1 MGKMIYA
8 ILDKTNKAVYFA
20 DTPRT
25 EEELDYTELLYTSDS
40 ITLEDIQRDLRPWI
54 CLRSTSRI
62 YYHNVPEI
70 KTYLES
76 GNTAEFY
83 TRVYPSEVK
92 SEIERFIQDYEF
104 LVSLGCLN
112 SGPHITQPIPE
123 LIYDCDIYNYLSEV
137 YGKESVEVVYSYRSL
152 GRDEKNF
159 LLEFTKQGTRDKK
172 LSWVEKNIGTLNQA
186 VLDFL
191 PGWYRL
197 SLRTIGNKI
206 NHETLEY
213 KNHELIGGNNEVRQ
227 KQLKDIFF
235 DTFKLGE
242 TYTGQEIKEKI
253 QTIYGELGITK
264 TPKIS
269 DLTEYFEITSV
280 SIKSSYRID
289 LRK

>member
-1 MGKMIYA
+1 MIYA
-8 ILDKTNKAVYFA
+8 ILDKTNGAIYFT

-25 EEELDYTELLYTSDS
+25 EEEQDFTELLYTSD
-40 ITLEDIQRDLRPWI
+40 IVTPEDIQRDLRPWI
-54 CLRSTSRI
+54 CLRSTSRT

-92 SEIERFIQDYEF
+92 SEIERFIRDYEF

-112 SGPHITQPIPE
+112 SGPHITQPIHK

-197 SLRTIGNKI
+197 SLRTVGNKI
-206 NHETLEY
+206 NSEILEY
-213 KNHELIGGNNEVRQ
+213 RNHELIGGNNEVGQ

-253 QTIYGELGITK
+253 QTIYSELGITK

-269 DLTEYFEITSV
+269 DLSEYFEITSV

>member
-8 ILDKTNKAVYFA
+8 ILDKSNGAIYFT

-25 EEELDYTELLYTSDS
+25 EEEQDFTELLYTSD
-40 ITLEDIQRDLRPWI
+40 IVTPEDIQRDLRPWI
-54 CLRSTSRI
+54 CLRSTSKT

-83 TRVYPSEVK
+83 TRVYPGEVK
-92 SEIERFIQDYEF
+92 SEIERFIRDYDF
-104 LVSLGCLN
+104 LVSLGCL
-112 SGPHITQPIPE
+112 GPRPTITQDIPE

-137 YGKESVEVVYSYRSL
+137 YGKEAVEVIYSYRSL

-159 LLEFTKQGTRDKK
+159 LSEFIKQGTRDKK
-172 LSWVEKNIGTLNQA
+172 LGWVEKNIDTLNSD

-197 SLRTIGNKI
+197 SLRTVGNKTSTEI
-206 NHETLEY
+206 PEY
-213 KNHELIGGNNEVRQ
+213 KNLKPIGGNNEVGE
-227 KQLKDIFF
+227 KQVKDIFF
-235 DTFKLGE
+235 DAFKLGE

-253 QTIYGELGITK
+253 QTIYNELGITK

-269 DLTEYFEITSV
+269 DLYEYFEITNV

>member
-1 MGKMIYA
+1 MIYA
-8 ILDKTNKAVYFA
+8 ILDKTNEAVYFT
-20 DTPRT
+20 DTSRT
-25 EEELDYTELLYTSDS
+25 EEELDYTELLYTSDI

-54 CLRSTSRI
+54 CLRSTSRT

-92 SEIERFIQDYEF
+92 SEIERFVKDYEF

-112 SGPHITQPIPE
+112 SGPHITQPISE

-172 LSWVEKNIGTLNQA
+172 LLWVEKNIGTLNPD

-197 SLRTIGNKI
+197 SLRTVGNKI

-213 KNHELIGGNNEVRQ
+213 RNHEPIGGNSEVRQ

-269 DLTEYFEITSV
+269 DLSEYFEITSV

>member
-1 MGKMIYA
+1 MIYA
-8 ILDKTNKAVYFA
+8 ILDKTNEAVYFA

-54 CLRSTSRI
+54 CLRSTTRT

-92 SEIERFIQDYEF
+92 SEIERFIRDYEF

-112 SGPHITQPIPE
+112 LCPHITQPIPE

-172 LSWVEKNIGTLNQA
+172 LNWVEKNIGTLNQA

-197 SLRTIGNKI
+197 SLRTVGNKI

-213 KNHELIGGNNEVRQ
+213 KNHELIGGNNEVGQ

-269 DLTEYFEITSV
+269 DLSEYFDITSV
-280 SIKSSYRID
+280 SIKSSYRIN

>member
-1 MGKMIYA
+1 MIYA
-8 ILDKTNKAVYFA
+8 ILDKTNKAIYFTDA
-20 DTPRT
+20 PRT

-54 CLRSTSRI
+54 CLRSTTRT

-104 LVSLGCLN
+104 LVSLGCFN

-137 YGKESVEVVYSYRSL
+137 YGKESVEVVNSYRSL

-197 SLRTIGNKI
+197 SLRIVGNKI
-206 NHETLEY
+206 NHEMLEY
-213 KNHELIGGNNEVRQ
+213 KNHELIGGNSEVGQ

-253 QTIYGELGITK
+253 QKIYGELGITK

-269 DLTEYFEITSV
+269 DLSEYFEITSV

>member
-1 MGKMIYA
+1 MIYA
-8 ILDKTNKAVYFA
+8 ILDKTNKAIYFT

-25 EEELDYTELLYTSDS
+25 EEDLDFTELLYTSDL

-54 CLRSTSRI
+54 CLRSTSRT

-92 SEIERFIQDYEF
+92 SEIEKFVKDYEF
-104 LVSLGCLN
+104 LISLGCLN
-112 SGPHITQPIPE
+112 SDSHITQPIPE

-159 LLEFTKQGTRDKK
+159 LLEFTKQGTKDKK
-172 LSWVEKNIGTLNQA
+172 LCWLEKNIGTLNQA

-197 SLRTIGNKI
+197 SLRTVGNKI

-213 KNHELIGGNNEVRQ
+213 KNHETIGGNSEVGQ

-253 QTIYGELGITK
+253 QKIYGELGITK

-269 DLTEYFEITSV
+269 DLTEYFEITNV

>member
-1 MGKMIYA
+1 MIYA
-8 ILDKTNKAVYFA
+8 ILDKTNEAVYFA

-54 CLRSTSRI
+54 CLRSTTRT

-92 SEIERFIQDYEF
+92 SEIERFIRDYEF

-112 SGPHITQPIPE
+112 SCPHITQPISE

-172 LSWVEKNIGTLNQA
+172 LSWVEKNIGTLNQT

-197 SLRTIGNKI
+197 SLRMVGNKI
-206 NHETLEY
+206 NQETLEY
-213 KNHELIGGNNEVRQ
+213 KNHELIGGDNEVGQ

-242 TYTGQEIKEKI
+242 TYTGQEIKEKM

-269 DLTEYFEITSV
+269 DLSEYFEITSV

>member
-1 MGKMIYA
+1 MIYA
-8 ILDKTNKAVYFA
+8 ILDKTNEAVYFA
-20 DTPRT
+20 NTPRT

-54 CLRSTSRI
+54 CLRSTTRI

-92 SEIERFIQDYEF
+92 SEIERFLRDYDF
-104 LVSLGCLN
+104 LVSLGCL
-112 SGPHITQPIPE
+112 SPRPTITQDIPE

-137 YGKESVEVVYSYRSL
+137 YGKEVVEVIYSYRSL
-152 GRDEKNF
+152 GKDEKNF
-159 LLEFTKQGTRDKK
+159 LSEFIKQGTRDKK
-172 LSWVEKNIGTLNQA
+172 LGWVEKNIDTLNSD

-197 SLRTIGNKI
+197 SLRAVGNKI
-206 NHETLEY
+206 SAEIPEY
-213 KNHELIGGNNEVRQ
+213 KNSELIGGKNEVEK
-227 KQLKDIFF
+227 KQIKDIFF
-235 DTFKLGE
+235 DTFRLGE

-253 QTIYGELGITK
+253 QTIYNELGITK

-269 DLTEYFEITSV
+269 DLYEYFEITSV

>member
-1 MGKMIYA
+1 
-8 ILDKTNKAVYFA
+8 
-20 DTPRT
+20 
-25 EEELDYTELLYTSDS
+25 
-40 ITLEDIQRDLRPWI
+40 
-54 CLRSTSRI
+54 
-62 YYHNVPEI
+62 
-70 KTYLES
+70 
-76 GNTAEFY
+76 
-83 TRVYPSEVK
+83 
-92 SEIERFIQDYEF
+92 

-112 SGPHITQPIPE
+112 PVHREDQNIPE
-123 LIYDCDIYNYLSEV
+123 LTYDCDIYNYLSEV

-159 LLEFTKQGTRDKK
+159 LYEFTKQGTRDKK

-197 SLRTIGNKI
+197 SLRMVGNKI
-206 NHETLEY
+206 NHEMLEY
-213 KNHELIGGNNEVRQ
+213 KNHELIGGNNEVGQ

-269 DLTEYFEITSV
+269 DLSEYFEITSV